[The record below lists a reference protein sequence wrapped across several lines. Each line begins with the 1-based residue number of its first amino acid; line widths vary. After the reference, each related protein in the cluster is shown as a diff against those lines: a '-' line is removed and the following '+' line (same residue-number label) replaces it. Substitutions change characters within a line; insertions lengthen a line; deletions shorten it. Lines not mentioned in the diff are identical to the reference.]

1 MVKTVEILDDQ
12 SIIERIRQLRQAH
25 AGNRGKAIFA
35 KALGLSPSTYNYYEK
50 DRLPPIDVLWS
61 ICRTTGA
68 DLQWLLTGEKTSSVS
83 EIPSP
88 LSEKIARCLQS
99 DPNAGVVLSS
109 FLDLLGQKSRVE
121 QGILAEG
128 RSRETTPGHWL
139 PILGRTAAGF
149 IQFWQDEGD
158 KLPGITELSELIDK
172 HKQSSHRR
180 LQTAGISSDAARLN
194 LPDITDSAVS
204 MIQLTEVNEEGI
216 SEFIDCGAI
225 AQGYPGA
232 FGLRVDGD
240 SMAPRIRDG
249 DIVILHPDIPA
260 RDGMTAVVK
269 LRDQIGT
276 SCKIIRFDGAQ
287 VHLIAIQ
294 ERYDTKI
301 YPKDQVFWALAVLWR
316 IRLS

>member
-1 MVKTVEILDDQ
+1 MLEILEDK
-12 SIIERIRQLRQAH
+12 SIIDRIRQLRREH
-25 AGNRGKAIFA
+25 AGKRGKAIFA

-68 DLQWLLTGEKTSSVS
+68 DLQWLLTGEKTSSVGS
-83 EIPSP
+83 DEIPSP
-88 LSEKIARCLQS
+88 LVEKIVRCLQS
-99 DPNAGVVLSS
+99 DPKAGVVLSA

-121 QGILAEG
+121 QGISVEG
-128 RSRETTPGHWL
+128 GSCESSSSNWL

-149 IQFWQDEGD
+149 IQFWQDGD
-158 KLPGITELSELIDK
+158 KLPGITELSELIDR

-180 LQTAGISSDAARLN
+180 LQTAGISSDATRLN
-194 LPDITDSAVS
+194 LPEITESAVS

-216 SEFIDCGAI
+216 CEFIDCGAI

-232 FGLRVDGD
+232 FGLRVDGE

-249 DIVILHPDIPA
+249 DIVILHPDMPA

-276 SCKIIRFDGAQ
+276 SCKIIRFDGDQ
-287 VHLIAIQ
+287 VHLIAIH
-294 ERYDTKI
+294 ERYDMKI
-301 YPKDQVFWALAVLWR
+301 YSQDQVLWSLAVLWR

>member
-1 MVKTVEILDDQ
+1 MAEILDDK
-12 SIIERIRQLRQAH
+12 SIIARIRRLRQEH
-25 AGNRGKAIFA
+25 AGKRGKAIFA
-35 KALGLSPSTYNYYEK
+35 KALGLSPSTYYYYEK

-68 DLQWLLTGEKTSSVS
+68 DLQWLLTGEKASSVGS
-83 EIPSP
+83 DEIPSP
-88 LSEKIARCLQS
+88 LSEKIVRCLQS
-99 DPNAGVVLSS
+99 DPNAAVVLHS
-109 FLDLLGQKSRVE
+109 FLDLLSRKSTMEKEVSPEAEPVE
-121 QGILAEG
+121 T
-128 RSRETTPGHWL
+128 SRPHWL

-149 IQFWQDEGD
+149 IQFWQDDDD
-158 KLPGITELSELIDK
+158 KLPGITELSELIDR
-172 HKQSSHRR
+172 HKQSSHRC
-180 LQTAGISSDAARLN
+180 LQTAGIRSEAARLN

-204 MIQLTEVNEEGI
+204 MIQLTEVDEEGI
-216 SEFIDCGAI
+216 CEFIDCGAI
-225 AQGYPGA
+225 ARDYPGA

-249 DIVILHPDIPA
+249 DIVILHPDMEA

-276 SCKIIRFDGAQ
+276 SCKIIRFDGDRL
-287 VHLIAIQ
+287 HLIAIH

-301 YPKDQVFWALAVLWR
+301 YPKDQVLWALAVLWR

>member
-1 MVKTVEILDDQ
+1 MVEILNDK
-12 SIIERIRQLRQAH
+12 SIIERIRQLRQEH

-68 DLQWLLTGEKTSSVS
+68 DLQWLLTGEKTASVVS
-83 EIPSP
+83 NKIPSP
-88 LSEKIARCLQS
+88 LSEKIVRCLQR
-99 DPNAGVVLSS
+99 DPNAGVVLSA
-109 FLDLLGQKSRVE
+109 FLDLLGQKANLE
-121 QGILAEG
+121 QGISADDRPGESM
-128 RSRETTPGHWL
+128 SRHWL

-158 KLPGITELSELIDK
+158 KLPGLTELSELIDR

-180 LQTAGISSDAARLN
+180 LQAAGICSDATLLN
-194 LPDITDSAVS
+194 LPDITDSAIS
-204 MIQLTEVNEEGI
+204 MIQLTEANDEGI
-216 SEFIDCGAI
+216 SEFIDCDEI
-225 AQGYPGA
+225 ARGYPGA
-232 FGLRVDGD
+232 FGLRVDGE
-240 SMAPRIRDG
+240 SMAPRICDG
-249 DIVILHPDIPA
+249 DIVILHPDMPA
-260 RDGMTAVVK
+260 RDAMTAVVK

-276 SCKIIRFDGAQ
+276 SCKIIRYDDDQ
-287 VHLIAIQ
+287 VHLIAIH

-301 YPKDQVFWALAVLWR
+301 YPQEQILWALAVLWR